1 MRFIRRLQSI
11 IKHRQTLLRALDFYL
26 FFLEKPNQTL
36 WGSLSK
42 KEEVGV
48 ERAIELA
55 AGDEGPIIEIGA
67 LFGHT
72 TNLIAS
78 VKAAEKE
85 LMAVENFSWN
95 PFAIPARMH
104 RPFTERT
111 VRCALKHCNTLLVD
125 QDVEQFYATY
135 NAPRPSMVFI
145 DAGHDRESVTR
156 DIEWAKSIGCPVIS
170 GHDYTTFP
178 EVRQV
183 VDEQFGDRIK
193 LFGSVW
199 IAVQ

>member
-72 TNLIAS
+72 TNLI
-78 VKAAEKE
+78 
-85 LMAVENFSWN
+85 
-95 PFAIPARMH
+95 MH